1 MAASPEAE
9 RLRIALDMADTGIA
23 LMRQNLRRRHPDAST
38 EDIDRLLRAWLHDR
52 PPDCPG
58 PPRSIPGV

>member
-23 LMRQNLRRRHPDAST
+23 LMRQNLRRVLGDVEGAGVGCAIVGGLAVSART
-38 EDIDRLLRAWLHDR
+38 ELFGA
-52 PPDCPG
+52 PC
-58 PPRSIPGV
+58 